1 MTDAT
6 RGTGTGTGTGTG
18 AGIGTGAGSGAGA
31 GIGTGAGPGGTGTG
45 LTPGGE
51 TAVGGHTADPTR
63 ATRAETP
70 GTGAVTGRQTGQA
83 GQSSPLLPREEYDK
97 LETRLQHAMT
107 GFVDEPRASVEE
119 ADQALEELTSR
130 LTDALT
136 QRRRTLRGSWQGDE
150 RSSDTEQLRLALRDY
165 RELADRLLR
174 V

>member
-6 RGTGTGTGTGTG
+6 RGTGTG
-18 AGIGTGAGSGAGA
+18 AGIGAGA
-31 GIGTGAGPGGTGTG
+31 GMGGTGTG
-45 LTPGGE
+45 RTPGGDP
-51 TAVGGHTADPTR
+51 AVGGHTADPTR
-63 ATRAETP
+63 ATTATT
-70 GTGAVTGRQTGQA
+70 GGGAVTGRTTGQAGHTGQA
-83 GQSSPLLPREEYDK
+83 GQTTPLLPREEYDK

-119 ADQALEELTSR
+119 ADQALEELTGR

-150 RSSDTEQLRLALRDY
+150 RSADTEQLRLALRDY